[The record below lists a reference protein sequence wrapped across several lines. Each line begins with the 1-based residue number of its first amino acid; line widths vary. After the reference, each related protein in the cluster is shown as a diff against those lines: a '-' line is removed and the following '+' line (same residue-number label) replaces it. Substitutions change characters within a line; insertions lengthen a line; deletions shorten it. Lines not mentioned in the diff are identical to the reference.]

1 MPAIVRRRL
10 VGIPILASPRDP
22 AGSSECWGLQEWP
35 FKWVRSPELQRF
47 RHCEGVAGGRGSTTV
62 VAGPIEV
69 TFDEEHLAPFTKRPG
84 KFPAALPI
92 VVMYRFSYA
101 SMIAT
106 ISCVRGLMTTIS
118 SPTRM

>member
-69 TFDEEHLAPFTKRPG
+69 TFDEEHPL
-84 KFPAALPI
+84 
-92 VVMYRFSYA
+92 VVTNMAGRCSELIQTRRLTSTPEAFFEGSY
-101 SMIAT
+101 
-106 ISCVRGLMTTIS
+106 
-118 SPTRM
+118 